1 MCVFLAE
8 IFTMFADGVM
18 MISRMFFFFFFLW
31 KGESGKRVLNLNKKI
46 SEIEFCRQL

>member
-18 MISRMFFFFFFLW
+18 MISRMFFFFFFFVEGSERQ
-31 KGESGKRVLNLNKKI
+31 KSFKFKQKNK
-46 SEIEFCRQL
+46 